1 MLRPSLPAS
10 PHFSGFS
17 RTSQYPRPPTPP
29 EWPKGKTK
37 KLLTREQHALGDISE
52 TNHYRKTALSCF
64 VENPKINGNVY
75 TYLQQHSA
83 VMYIDRI

>member
-1 MLRPSLPAS
+1 MLGPSLPAS

-29 EWPKGKTK
+29 EWPKGKK

-64 VENPKINGNVY
+64 VGNPKINGNVY
-75 TYLQQHSA
+75 IYSSIVQ
-83 VMYIDRI
+83 